1 MCIESSGNETAGK
14 PHIHLIHCGQL
25 SVSDNN
31 FIMLQQNIR
40 LSGATVVVTGA
51 AGFIDASLT
60 RRLLDEYPDCR
71 VIGIDNITDYGV
83 SEALFRTGLCL
94 PSGPCVTDDDVRY
107 IVDNIKAA
115 LID

>member
-14 PHIHLIHCGQL
+14 PHTHLIHSGQL

-51 AGFIDASLT
+51 AGFIGASLT
-60 RRLLDEYPDCR
+60 RRLLDFVKVPQEELVRAVEFPK
-71 VIGIDNITDYGV
+71 DYD
-83 SEALFRTGLCL
+83 F
-94 PSGPCVTDDDVRY
+94 
-107 IVDNIKAA
+107 
-115 LID
+115 

>member
-14 PHIHLIHCGQL
+14 PHPHLIHSGQV
-25 SVSDNN
+25 SVSDNNN

-51 AGFIDASLT
+51 AGFIGASLT

-71 VIGIDNITDYGV
+71 VIGIDKIQLELD
-83 SEALFRTGLCL
+83 
-94 PSGPCVTDDDVRY
+94 
-107 IVDNIKAA
+107 
-115 LID
+115 